1 MYCLCKANALRQF
14 IRNVAHIEIEPALRY
29 NPVSGR
35 RPFEK
40 SRRALSTFNALRI
53 HQTSNCLQDPPASGG
68 KEETETTNYTAYSGN
83 DDSSDPPVRPS
94 RPTEEAAAGPA
105 ILEITPDI
113 IDQLAADVARDAPSP
128 HDESSSHHPRDQT
141 RDRRLRDV
149 QAIRPSRGHVPLNLK
164 YAADPSILRKT
175 LRIKTPD
182 ESTIL
187 ERLSKKSRAQADDDW
202 VPPPRLP
209 WQSQKAALAE
219 KFEEG
224 WAPRKRLSPDALAGI
239 RAINAQFPEE
249 YTVPV
254 LAAKFEVSPE
264 AIRRILKSK
273 WRPDEEEEED
283 RKRRWY
289 KRGQEVWTRY
299 AELGLKPPRK
309 WRDLGIG
316 KREKGWRSKEK
327 AERERQWEELR
338 TTRNPNLVGRNKR
351 DDVPFEDRDGFI

>member
-1 MYCLCKANALRQF
+1 LQN
-14 IRNVAHIEIEPALRY
+14 PA
-29 NPVSGR
+29 V
-35 RPFEK
+35 
-40 SRRALSTFNALRI
+40 T
-53 HQTSNCLQDPPASGG
+53 TT
-68 KEETETTNYTAYSGN
+68 KEESATTNYTAHSAN
-83 DDSSDPPVRPS
+83 DDSSEPPVRPP

-113 IDQLAADVARDAPSP
+113 IDQLAAEAAREVARDAQP
-128 HDESSSHHPRDQT
+128 PRDEYAERSPREQT
-141 RDRRLRDV
+141 HDGRQRDV
-149 QAIRPSRGHVPLNLK
+149 QAVRPSRGHVPLNLK
-164 YAADPSILRKT
+164 YEADPSALRKT
-175 LRIKTPD
+175 LRTKTPD

-187 ERLSKKSRAQADDDW
+187 ERLSKKSSAREEDDW

-209 WQSQKAALAE
+209 WQSQKAALEE

-316 KREKGWRSKEK
+316 KREKGWRNKEK

-338 TTRNPNLVGRNKR
+338 TTRNPNLVGKNKR
-351 DDVPFEDRDGFI
+351 EDVPFDDRDGFI